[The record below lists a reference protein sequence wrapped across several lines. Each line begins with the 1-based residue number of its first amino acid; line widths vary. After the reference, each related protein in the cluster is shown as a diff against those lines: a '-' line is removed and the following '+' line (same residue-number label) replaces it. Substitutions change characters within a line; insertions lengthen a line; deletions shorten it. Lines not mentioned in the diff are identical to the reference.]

1 LAPGP
6 PPLFLA
12 TDVSQIPYFHAN
24 PLLPRTKA
32 ELAVPVQKGDRVL
45 GVLDLQSE
53 EVNGFSEQDL
63 TLMQSIADQ
72 VAVALDNA
80 RLFQAS
86 QAAVAEVEALN
97 ARLTRQL
104 WESAVQK
111 VEQSAFVY
119 ANKTVSPAAGTW
131 LPTMTEAVKHKDF
144 VHRLYPAESESDPA
158 ASTLAVPLI
167 LRGQM
172 IGVIGIERAL
182 EADILSV
189 GSDETGSWSED
200 ELITIRAVSEQ
211 IALALD
217 SARLARDTERAAWRD
232 RLVSEATARVW
243 ASSEIE
249 AVMQAAIAQLGDK
262 LGAAE
267 VVIRL
272 GTEDKLFEF

>member
-1 LAPGP
+1 
-6 PPLFLA
+6 
-12 TDVSQIPYFHAN
+12 
-24 PLLPRTKA
+24 
-32 ELAVPVQKGDRVL
+32 
-45 GVLDLQSE
+45 VLDLQSE

-131 LPTMTEAVKHKDF
+131 LPTMTEAVKHQDF